1 MQQLLRRC
9 IPVIA
14 RYRDR
19 APRFS
24 PEALAGVRQQPRRAP
39 WGSEGSGGGPS
50 GRKSDGQETIYP
62 SRVDSDNDIPAIADE
77 EPAARNGNYGCLA
90 AALQP
95 AARRDYS
102 VKSKIEVSSKPTRRQ
117 WRTSSGRETA

>member
-24 PEALAGVRQQPRRAP
+24 PEALARLRQQPRRAP
-39 WGSEGSGGGPS
+39 WGSEGSGRPS

-62 SRVDSDNDIPAIADE
+62 SRVDSDNDIPPIADE
-77 EPAARNGNYGCLA
+77 SLPRGTERELRLSRGSAARLFGE
-90 AALQP
+90 
-95 AARRDYS
+95 
-102 VKSKIEVSSKPTRRQ
+102 IENR
-117 WRTSSGRETA
+117 GLE